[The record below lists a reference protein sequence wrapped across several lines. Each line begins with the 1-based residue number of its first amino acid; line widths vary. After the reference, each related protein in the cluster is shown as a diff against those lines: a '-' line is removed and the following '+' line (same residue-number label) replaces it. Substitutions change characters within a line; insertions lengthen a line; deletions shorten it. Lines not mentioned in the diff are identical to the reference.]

1 MTYGSLDI
9 YWENCADVAAT
20 PHYRLNFLPL
30 RGAQVA
36 LGSQELVGDEA
47 LLDYLATMQDTIISL
62 EIRKQQAQEWLLQL
76 HNATTL
82 SLLVTLS
89 ESQLEGFC
97 L

>member
-9 YWENCADVAAT
+9 YWENCADAAAT

-30 RGAQVA
+30 RGSQMA

-47 LLDYLATMQDTIISL
+47 LLEYLTTVQDSMLSIDT
-62 EIRKQQAQEWLLQL
+62 RKQQAQEWLLQL

-89 ESQLEGFC
+89 ESHLEGFC